1 MKDKKR
7 LGVMAQLVMLC
18 AIPMIIMVL
27 VVTVYA
33 IGKMRSMVQDTT
45 MEGLENLCQS
55 IYAAYEAIDSGDY
68 RLEGDMLYK
77 GDYCVTEHEEVIDNF
92 VKGSNADVTIFY
104 GDTRRATSLRD
115 KSTGERILGTKA
127 SDAVISTVI
136 KEGKTYETSDVIING
151 EQYYA
156 FYMSVFDSAGKCVG
170 MVFAGQPAT
179 EATAQINQ
187 STMMILG
194 IAVLILI
201 VAQIVCIR
209 IARALAKVIVQSEEI
224 LISLADGN
232 LNLQVSER
240 VLKRKDELGVMG
252 RAVQSLLDK
261 LQEIIGGIKQNT
273 NTLMEKGDT
282 LESMA
287 SQTSTTADE
296 IGIAVED
303 ISKGAV
309 SMAEDTEAAT
319 LQINNMGI
327 LIEKIVDSVQELD
340 HLSEQM
346 HLADTESTKII
357 HELSESN
364 DKTTE
369 AIKKIEMSVHTTNE
383 SVTRIQE
390 AVDLIASIASET
402 SLLALNASI
411 EAARAGEAG
420 RGFSVVATQI
430 SKLSEDSEQSTKTI
444 EEIIRQLTL
453 DSEASVKVMKEVNEI
468 IAQQQRKL
476 DQTKEKFHDV
486 SSGIDSSMEESRLI
500 HNQAGECDS
509 ERGKVVDVIQSLS
522 AVSQENAASTQQ
534 TTASMQELNATINLL
549 AEAAKEL
556 KEMSENLEAE
566 VSFFKL

>member
-156 FYMSVFDSAGKCVG
+156 FYMPVFDSAGKCVG

-309 SMAEDTEAAT
+309 SMAEDIEAAT

-346 HLADTESTKII
+346 HLANTESTKII

>member
-156 FYMSVFDSAGKCVG
+156 FYMPVFDSAGKCVG

-309 SMAEDTEAAT
+309 SMAEDIEAAT

-364 DKTTE
+364 DKTTK

-453 DSEASVKVMKEVNEI
+453 DSEASVKVMNEVNEI

>member
-156 FYMSVFDSAGKCVG
+156 FYMPVFDSAGKCVG

-309 SMAEDTEAAT
+309 SMAEDIEAAT